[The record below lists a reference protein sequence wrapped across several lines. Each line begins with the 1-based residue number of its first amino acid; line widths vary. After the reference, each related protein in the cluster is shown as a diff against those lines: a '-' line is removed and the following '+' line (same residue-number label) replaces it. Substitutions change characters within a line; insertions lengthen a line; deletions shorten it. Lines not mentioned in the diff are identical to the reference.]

1 MLKKILSLLNY
12 NSFFKREN
20 SLESLKNNPDAKFLF
35 SCFEKKAKDIN
46 AIKFVGGCVRQAI
59 AGEFAED
66 LDLATTLS
74 PDKVKE
80 CLKENNINFYETG
93 YEHGTITAILNNQ
106 KFEITSLREDIVTDG
121 RHAKVRFTTDWEKDS
136 CRRDFTINSIYM
148 NIAGDIFDP
157 NNGIN
162 DLKSGTIR
170 FIGNDE
176 QRIVEDYLRI
186 LRYVRFYLQYGK
198 SEHQK
203 KTIFAIKKNINGINN
218 ISKERIFSE
227 LIKFLNIENITKLK
241 NDKELSDIFFIL
253 FPQLQNVNGV
263 EKIKNLVPQLNFQID
278 FCLILSI
285 LLSYKTA
292 DIEYWIYKYKV
303 SNKIKNRLMNV
314 SKYLELTKT
323 KSFGTQKNL
332 KKIIY
337 LVNNKKWTKD
347 LVFFYYIFNS
357 GTDVQDVKSILNYI
371 DKTEIPKL
379 PVSGELLGKY
389 GFEKGENMGKV
400 LKQIE
405 QDWIDND
412 FNLKENFINKYLDF
426 KN

>member
-12 NSFFKREN
+12 KSFFKSEN
-20 SLESLKNNPDAKFLF
+20 SLETLKNNLDAKFLF
-35 SCFEKKAKDIN
+35 SCFEKKTKDIN

-59 AGEFAED
+59 TGEFAED
-66 LDLATTLS
+66 LDLATTLR
-74 PDKVKE
+74 PEKVKE

-121 RHAKVRFTTDWEKDS
+121 RHAKVRFTSDWEKDS

-148 NIAGDIFDP
+148 NIAGDIYDP

-162 DLKSGTIR
+162 DLKSGIIR

-176 QRIVEDYLRI
+176 QRITEDYLRI
-186 LRYVRFYLQYGK
+186 LRYVRFYLQYGNTPH
-198 SEHQK
+198 EK
-203 KTIFAIKKNINGINN
+203 KTVLAIKKNISGIKN

-227 LIKFLNIENITKLK
+227 LIKFLNIANINKLK
-241 NDKELSDIFFIL
+241 NDKELSDIFFVL
-253 FPQLQNVNGV
+253 FPELQYIDGV
-263 EKIKNLVPQLNFQID
+263 KKIKDLVSQLNFKTD
-278 FCLILSI
+278 YCLILSI
-285 LLSYKTA
+285 LLSYKPT

-314 SKYLELTKT
+314 SKHLESTK
-323 KSFGTQKNL
+323 KKNFATQKNL
-332 KKIIY
+332 KRIIY
-337 LVNNKKWTKD
+337 FVNNKKWTKD
-347 LVFFYYIFNS
+347 LVFFYYIFNR
-357 GTDVQDVKSILNYI
+357 GIDVQDIKSILNFI

-389 GFEKGENMGKV
+389 GFEKGKNMGKV

-405 QDWIDND
+405 QDWINND

-426 KN
+426 KH